1 MLDVFSNQIQS
12 KLDDIGR
19 KKNLTEEDLRVS
31 LREIRLVLLEADVN
45 YKVAKSFCKRVE
57 VRAKEEKILNGLNA
71 GEQVT
76 KVVRDE
82 MVNLLEGNNELDL
95 SKNEVIMMVGLQ
107 GSGKTTST
115 GKIANYLRKKKVKK
129 NPLLVACDVY
139 RPAAIEQLKT
149 LGKQLGIEVYSED
162 SKDVALIAKN
172 AHEYAKKNN
181 HDLVIFDTAGRMHV
195 DTDMMEEIKMLQNVY
210 NPTETLLVIDGSI
223 GQLAVEIAGEFR
235 NYVNVTGLVFT
246 KMDSD
251 TRGGAVFS
259 VKEVTGID
267 IKFLGTSEKMDGLE
281 EFSPE
286 RVVGRILGQG
296 DMLGLIEKAEMF
308 ADEHDTEAMANKMLE
323 GKFDLND
330 FLKQMKMLKKM
341 GGISSLLSML
351 PGVKKNM
358 DLSMIDDDQLKR
370 TQAII
375 ESMTARERS
384 NPNILNASRRKR
396 IANGSGMKVQDVNK
410 LIKGYEQSKK
420 IMKQMN
426 GMNMNKMKNMDM
438 DKINNLFK

>member
-1 MLDVFSNQIQS
+1 MLDVFSSQIQN

-45 YKVAKSFCKRVE
+45 YKVAKNFCKRVE
-57 VRAKEEKILNGLNA
+57 ERAKNEEVLKGLDA
-71 GEQVT
+71 GEQVI

-82 MVNLLEGNNELDL
+82 MVNLLQGDNTISLEPNNI
-95 SKNEVIMMVGLQ
+95 IMMVGLQ
-107 GSGKTTST
+107 GSGKTTTT

-139 RPAAIEQLKT
+139 RPAAIQQLQT
-149 LGKQLGIEVYSED
+149 LGKQLGIEVYAED
-162 SKDVALIAKN
+162 SKDVLKIAEN
-172 AHEYAKKNN
+172 AVKYAKENQ

-195 DTDMMEEIKMLQNVY
+195 DTQMMEEIQSLQQTY
-210 NPTETLLVIDGSI
+210 KPSETLLVIDGSI
-223 GQLAVEIAGEFR
+223 GQLAVDIAGEFSK
-235 NYVNVTGLVFT
+235 YVNVSGLVFT

-267 IKFLGTSEKMDGLE
+267 IKYLGISEKMDGLE
-281 EFSPE
+281 EFNPE

-296 DMLGLIEKAEMF
+296 DVLGLIEKAEIF
-308 ADEHDTEAMANKMLE
+308 AEENDTQAMAEKMLE

-330 FLKQMKMLKKM
+330 FLKQMKMIGKM
-341 GGISSLLSML
+341 GGISSILKMI
-351 PGVKKNM
+351 PGIGKKF
-358 DLSMIDDDQLKR
+358 DASMIDEGQIKR

-375 ESMTARERS
+375 ESMTDAERK
-384 NPNILNASRRKR
+384 NPKILNASRRKR
-396 IANGSGMKVQDVNK
+396 IALGSGTRVQDVNK
-410 LIKGYEQSKK
+410 LIKGYEDSKK
-420 IMKQMN
+420 MMKQ
-426 GMNMNKMKNMDM
+426 MKNMDM
-438 DKINNLFK
+438 NKINNMFK